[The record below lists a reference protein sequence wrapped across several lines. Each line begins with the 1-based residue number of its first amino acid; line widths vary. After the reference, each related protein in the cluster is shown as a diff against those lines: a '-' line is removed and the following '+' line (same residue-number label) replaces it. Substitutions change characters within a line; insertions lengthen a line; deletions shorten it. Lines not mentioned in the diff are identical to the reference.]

1 MKIFNTELSMGKIFQ
16 GKDFPQSFTF
26 EDIEKGVH
34 YKWLPFIY
42 NGKFNPDL
50 ETTDVRKVMLT
61 LEKLYTE
68 IHADSHRL
76 AKNYGAGALKYE
88 EMYVFGIVW
97 DLNKMSPVCF
107 SGLQEINQH
116 CARLLS
122 RYYVFT
128 DYRPNGK
135 HTFTNDIDD
144 YAMLK
149 IQKLMGGAFDMT
161 FISRDTNPKYF
172 NRLKKY
178 RGDVYGD
185 FEIYPETVEL
195 LFKDNHQNLFYRSN
209 MTTVMLE
216 QYITSLKYSG
226 D

>member
-1 MKIFNTELSMGKIFQ
+1 
-16 GKDFPQSFTF
+16 
-26 EDIEKGVH
+26 
-34 YKWLPFIY
+34 
-42 NGKFNPDL
+42 
-50 ETTDVRKVMLT
+50 
-61 LEKLYTE
+61 
-68 IHADSHRL
+68 
-76 AKNYGAGALKYE
+76 
-88 EMYVFGIVW
+88 
-97 DLNKMSPVCF
+97 
-107 SGLQEINQH
+107 
-116 CARLLS
+116 
-122 RYYVFT
+122 
-128 DYRPNGK
+128 
-135 HTFTNDIDD
+135 
-144 YAMLK
+144 
-149 IQKLMGGAFDMT
+149 MGGAFDMT